1 MSATT
6 TTLHS
11 YLPGWLRSA
20 TFDLGY
26 IFGLA
31 AVALLAGAA
40 VVSQPALFP
49 LIVVLDL
56 WLLGYHHVVSTFTR
70 LAFDTESF
78 SQNRFLVLVLPLLV
92 LVAVIIA
99 CISIGTWVLPTTY
112 LYWQWFHYMRQS
124 YGISRIYQRKGQSV
138 LALDDRLAKAVIYL
152 IPIWGILYRSYQ
164 RPGQFLWMDIKT
176 LPVPFWLVAVAGSA
190 ALLSFVWWS
199 FRRLQDF
206 SRGQLTLGHTLYMLS
221 HVTIFTT
228 GYLLISD
235 ISQGWLVVNIWH
247 NAQYILLVWM
257 FNNNRFKAG
266 IDPRH
271 RFLSTIS
278 QRPKV
283 LRYFL
288 VCLGISTASYVAI
301 YITLTKATA
310 VVSFAAAIPLVLIA
324 YQAINFHHYI
334 VDAVIWKVRKKSL
347 QQGLGIQASA
357 S

>member
-11 YLPGWLRSA
+11 YSPGWLRNA
-20 TFDLGY
+20 NFDFSY

-31 AVALLAGAA
+31 ALALLAGAV

-49 LIVVLDL
+49 AIVVLDL

-78 SQNRFLVLVLPLLV
+78 TQHRFLVLVLPLLV
-92 LVAVIIA
+92 LLVVVLA
-99 CISIGTWVLPTTY
+99 CVSIGAWVLPTTY

-124 YGISRIYQRKGQSV
+124 YGIARIYQRKAGVQTV
-138 LALDDRLAKAVIYL
+138 LGLDDRLTKAVIYL

-164 RPGQFLWMDIKT
+164 RPKQFLWMDVKT
-176 LPVPFWLVAVAGSA
+176 LPVPFWLVTVAGSA
-190 ALLSFVWWS
+190 ALVSFVWWS
-199 FRRLQDF
+199 FRRWQAF
-206 SRGQLTLGHTLYMLS
+206 SRGQVAAGQTLYVLS

-235 ISQGWLVVNIWH
+235 INQGWLVVNIWH

-266 IDPRH
+266 IDQRH

-278 QRPKV
+278 QRPYV

-288 VCLGISTASYVAI
+288 VCLGLSTVGYLVI
-301 YITLTKATA
+301 YLTLTKATT
-310 VVSFAAAIPLVLIA
+310 VVSFAAAVPLVLIA

-347 QQGLGIQASA
+347 QQGLGITR
-357 S
+357 